1 MRVEGVGNGEPMAAR
16 KLQQAKS
23 PVVGLS
29 CSVPTD
35 SACPVLVGIFSYL
48 CVEVTLNNDEVFLW
62 GFLDYTF
69 YLFVEFFYFMIF
81 VVCCLVRRPE

>member
-35 SACPVLVGIFSYL
+35 SACPDLAPRSSTSKIGA
-48 CVEVTLNNDEVFLW
+48 
-62 GFLDYTF
+62 
-69 YLFVEFFYFMIF
+69 
-81 VVCCLVRRPE
+81 VRQRPSGNVA